1 MCVDWWCSHSDK
13 SYHLRKVAVLTMVN
27 VFRFGFGRYSTVEEV
42 DYTAERCIKH
52 VTRLREMSPL
62 WEMVQVN
69 ILNITIITIIL
80 SLNYNHNMYL
90 SVFTLLIAH
99 TVNN

>member
-1 MCVDWWCSHSDK
+1 MRFSKKSRRLGREFNMCVDWWCSHSDK

-69 ILNITIITIIL
+69 ILSITIHYHIIAQL
-80 SLNYNHNMYL
+80 
-90 SVFTLLIAH
+90 
-99 TVNN
+99 